1 MPIRVL
7 PPQVAAR
14 IAAGEVVEG
23 PASAVKE
30 LVENALD
37 AGASAIGVEIETGG
51 LELIRVTDNGDGIA
65 SEDVAH
71 LFQRHATS
79 KLTSDEELEEIGTL
93 GFRGEALHSLVAV
106 AQVTLVTRRRGEES
120 GSYVEARESRVVRQE
135 PRGAPV
141 GTTVTARHLFQSVP
155 ARRKF
160 LRSPQAAGGRVQR
173 VVSLYVLAYPGVRF
187 SLASDGRTVLT
198 APGNGGLQE
207 AVRAVYG
214 GAVAQALLPV
224 SGEAGDVRVGGLVSP
239 PDLHRANRSYITLLV
254 NGRPVQNRSLTFA
267 VAEAYQGLLPGGRSP
282 IAVISVSLPPQD
294 VDVNVHPTK
303 AEVRFRQESEVFGA
317 IQRSVREALLA
328 GSPVHA
334 MRPPGEAGVEPT
346 RAGLLSWP
354 PPRPSASAPSGAGAP
369 SPLPAADRMGAEE
382 SSGVDV
388 SGGDGAAAEPA
399 QLLLSRTLPAL
410 RVVGQVQET
419 YIVAEGPQGMYLIDQ
434 HAAHECVIYERV
446 RQAAARETPEVQG
459 LLEPATVEL
468 SMPQEELVA
477 SQGALL
483 GSYGW
488 RLESFGERSHLIR
501 GMPSVLTSKDPAQA
515 LLDLLDTTLSEEPTK
530 SWEERLAATVSCH
543 GAVRAGSVLTLP
555 EMTEMVRLLEQTRQP
570 HTCPHG
576 RPTMV
581 HLSAGNLEREFRR
594 R

>member
-37 AGASAIGVEIETGG
+37 AGASAIGVEMEAGG
-51 LELIRVTDNGDGIA
+51 LELIRVTDNGEGIA

-79 KLTSDEELEEIGTL
+79 KLTSDEELEDIGTL

-120 GSYVEARESRVVRQE
+120 GSYIAAQESRVVRQE

-141 GTTVTARHLFQSVP
+141 GTTVTARQLFQNVP
-155 ARRKF
+155 ARLKF

-224 SGEAGDVRVGGLVSP
+224 SGESGDVRVGGLVSP
-239 PDLHRANRSYITLLV
+239 PDVHRANRSYITLIV

-282 IAVISVSLPPQD
+282 IAVISVSLPRRMWTSTCTRRRRRSAFARSPRSSAPYSAACGKRCWPDRLCTPCGRRAGRGSSRRGRGCCRGLRRDRPQAHG
-294 VDVNVHPTK
+294 VTRARRRLYRRRKGCEQRRPRGTTAAAVTGLRQSPRSCCSR
-303 AEVRFRQESEVFGA
+303 ARFRLCG
-317 IQRSVREALLA
+317 
-328 GSPVHA
+328 
-334 MRPPGEAGVEPT
+334 
-346 RAGLLSWP
+346 WW
-354 PPRPSASAPSGAGAP
+354 
-369 SPLPAADRMGAEE
+369 
-382 SSGVDV
+382 
-388 SGGDGAAAEPA
+388 
-399 QLLLSRTLPAL
+399 
-410 RVVGQVQET
+410 
-419 YIVAEGPQGMYLIDQ
+419 
-434 HAAHECVIYERV
+434 
-446 RQAAARETPEVQG
+446 ARC
-459 LLEPATVEL
+459 
-468 SMPQEELVA
+468 
-477 SQGALL
+477 
-483 GSYGW
+483 
-488 RLESFGERSHLIR
+488 R
-501 GMPSVLTSKDPAQA
+501 
-515 LLDLLDTTLSEEPTK
+515 
-530 SWEERLAATVSCH
+530 
-543 GAVRAGSVLTLP
+543 
-555 EMTEMVRLLEQTRQP
+555 
-570 HTCPHG
+570 
-576 RPTMV
+576 RPT
-581 HLSAGNLEREFRR
+581 SSRR
-594 R
+594 DRRGCT

>member
-37 AGASAIGVEIETGG
+37 AGASAIGVEMEAGG
-51 LELIRVTDNGDGIA
+51 LELIRVTDNGEGIA

-79 KLTSDEELEEIGTL
+79 KLTSDEELEDIGTL

-120 GSYVEARESRVVRQE
+120 GSYIAAQESRVVRQE

-141 GTTVTARHLFQSVP
+141 GTTVTARQLFQNVP

-224 SGEAGDVRVGGLVSP
+224 SGESGDVRVGGLVSP
-239 PDLHRANRSYITLLV
+239 PDVHRANRSYITLIV

-334 MRPPGEAGVEPT
+334 MRPPGEAGVEST

-354 PPRPSASAPSGAGAP
+354 PPRPSASARSDAGAP
-369 SPLPAADRMGAEE
+369 SPLPAAEGMRAAEA
-382 SSGVDV
+382 SGDGG
-388 SGGDGAAAEPA
+388 GGDGASGEPA

-434 HAAHECVIYERV
+434 HAAHECVIYERI

-468 SMPQEELVA
+468 SIPQEELVA

-543 GAVRAGSVLTLP
+543 GAVRAGNVLTLP